1 MVRIEEYQEGSVHTV
16 KEGGSSSPSSIASIG
31 SIHTELLLRDDEEV
45 GYDLDIPDRPGGFH
59 DSHPSHQ
66 GEET

>member
-16 KEGGSSSPSSIASIG
+16 QEGGSSSMSSTASNG
-31 SIHTELLLRDDEEV
+31 SIHTELQHHDSEGVE
-45 GYDLDIPDRPGGFH
+45 YDLDILDHARGSH

-66 GEET
+66 EEDT